1 MDANREY
8 YIASILGEKKMKFND
23 DITLDIANAVS
34 NVMEGKPAPV
44 KFNVV
49 DKEGKVVKG
58 FNTKEA
64 ANKYVVDNRDKQVLN
79 IVVAEGP
86 EEPNKPSGK
95 LGQDSGER
103 DFKRKHAVKKSGEN
117 PDGSVTKEEVE
128 LQIDEAVINERL
140 KKKPGRGKTALDID
154 FIGDNKLRADAK
166 RKYKVD
172 IKPTSNQTADI
183 KGDKAMVVKFLQDPE
198 MYGMDDSEIEDIF
211 PELFEDHVPGHKK
224 KKVDEDETEAAAREE
239 SEKQKKYQAFFN
251 KALKKFGVKS
261 PAELDDVKKKE
272 FFNFVDK
279 NYEAD
284 NESD

>member
-1 MDANREY
+1 
-8 YIASILGEKKMKFND
+8 MKFND

-79 IVVAEGP
+79 IVVAEVD
-86 EEPNKPSGK
+86 EPRVPDGNMGSKM
-95 LGQDSGER
+95 GER
-103 DFKRKHAVKKSGEN
+103 GFKGKHAVKKSGEK
-117 PDGSVTKEEVE
+117 PDGAVMKEEVE

-183 KGDKAMVVKFLQDPE
+183 KGDKKNVLAFLQDPE
-198 MYGMDDSEIEDIF
+198 MYGMDDGDIEDVF
-211 PELFEDHVPGHKK
+211 PELFEA
-224 KKVDEDETEAAAREE
+224 KKVEEDETEAAAKEE
-239 SEKQKKYQAFFN
+239 SEKQKKYQAFFQ

-261 PAELDDVKKKE
+261 PGELDDNKKKE
-272 FFNFVDK
+272 FFNYVDK
-279 NYEAD
+279 NYDAGEG
-284 NESD
+284 ESD

>member
-1 MDANREY
+1 
-8 YIASILGEKKMKFND
+8 MKFND

-34 NVMEGKPAPV
+34 NVMEGKPAPI

-49 DKEGKVVKG
+49 DKDGEVVKG

-79 IVVAEGP
+79 IVVAEVD
-86 EEPNKPSGK
+86 EPRVPDGNMGSKM
-95 LGQDSGER
+95 GER
-103 DFKRKHAVKKSGEN
+103 GFKGKHAVKKSGEN

-128 LQIDEAVINERL
+128 VQIDEAVINERL

-172 IKPTSNQTADI
+172 IKPTGNSQADI
-183 KGDKAMVVKFLQDPE
+183 KGDKKQVLAFLQDPE
-198 MYGMDDSEIEDIF
+198 MYGMDDGDIEDVF
-211 PELFEDHVPGHKK
+211 PELFEA
-224 KKVDEDETEAAAREE
+224 KKVEEDETEAAAKEE
-239 SEKQKKYQAFFN
+239 SEKQKKYQAFFQ

-261 PAELDDVKKKE
+261 PGELDDNKKKE
-272 FFNFVDK
+272 FFNYVDK
-279 NYEAD
+279 NYDAGEG
-284 NESD
+284 ESD

>member
-1 MDANREY
+1 
-8 YIASILGEKKMKFND
+8 MKFND
-23 DITLDIANAVS
+23 DITLDIANSVK

-79 IVVAEGP
+79 IVVAEVD
-86 EEPNKPSGK
+86 EPRVPDGNMGSKM
-95 LGQDSGER
+95 GER
-103 DFKRKHAVKKSGEN
+103 GFKGKHAVKKSGEN

-128 LQIDEAVINERL
+128 VQIDEAVINERL

-183 KGDKAMVVKFLQDPE
+183 KGDKKQVLAFLQDPG
-198 MYGMDDSEIEDIF
+198 MYGMDDEDIEEFF
-211 PELFEDHVPGHKK
+211 PELFEA
-224 KKVDEDETEAAAREE
+224 KKVEEDETEAAAKEE
-239 SEKQKKYQAFFN
+239 SEKQKKYQAFFQ

-261 PAELDDVKKKE
+261 PGELDDNKKKE
-272 FFNFVDK
+272 FFNYVDK
-279 NYEAD
+279 NYDAGEGETD
-284 NESD
+284 

>member
-1 MDANREY
+1 
-8 YIASILGEKKMKFND
+8 MKFND
-23 DITLDIANAVS
+23 DITLDIANSVK

-79 IVVAEGP
+79 IVVAEVD
-86 EEPNKPSGK
+86 EPRVPDGNMGSKM
-95 LGQDSGER
+95 GER
-103 DFKRKHAVKKSGEN
+103 GFKGKHAVKKSGER
-117 PDGSVTKEEVE
+117 PDGSVMKEEVE
-128 LQIDEAVINERL
+128 VQIDEAVINERL

-183 KGDKAMVVKFLQDPE
+183 KGDKKNVLAFLQDPE
-198 MYGMDDSEIEDIF
+198 MYGMDDGDIEDVF
-211 PELFEDHVPGHKK
+211 PELFEA
-224 KKVDEDETEAAAREE
+224 KKVEEDETEAAAKEE

-251 KALKKFGVKS
+251 KALKKYGVKS
-261 PAELDDVKKKE
+261 PAELDDTKKKE
-272 FFNFVDK
+272 FFNYVDK

-284 NESD
+284 KESD

>member
-1 MDANREY
+1 
-8 YIASILGEKKMKFND
+8 MKFND
-23 DITLDIANAVS
+23 DITLDIANSVK

-79 IVVAEGP
+79 IVVAEVD
-86 EEPNKPSGK
+86 EPRVPNGNMGSKM
-95 LGQDSGER
+95 GER
-103 DFKRKHAVKKSGEN
+103 GFKGKHAVKKSGEN

-128 LQIDEAVINERL
+128 VQIDEAVINERL

-172 IKPTSNQTADI
+172 IKITSNQTADV
-183 KGDKAMVVKFLQDPE
+183 KGEKKQVLAFLQDPE
-198 MYGMDDSEIEDIF
+198 MYGMDDEDIEQFF
-211 PELFEDHVPGHKK
+211 PELFEA
-224 KKVDEDETEAAAREE
+224 KKVEEDETEAAAKEE
-239 SEKQKKYQAFFN
+239 SEKQKKYQAFFQ

-261 PAELDDVKKKE
+261 PGELDDNKKKE
-272 FFNFVDK
+272 FFNYVDK
-279 NYEAD
+279 NYDAGEGETD
-284 NESD
+284 

>member
-1 MDANREY
+1 
-8 YIASILGEKKMKFND
+8 MKFND
-23 DITLDIANAVS
+23 DITLDIANSAK

-49 DKEGKVVKG
+49 DTDGKVVKG
-58 FNTKEA
+58 FATKEA

-79 IVVAEGP
+79 IVVAEVD
-86 EEPNKPSGK
+86 EPRVPDGNMGSKV
-95 LGQDSGER
+95 GER
-103 DFKRKHAVKKSGEN
+103 GFKAKHAVKKSGEN
-117 PDGSVTKEEVE
+117 PDGSVTKEEV
-128 LQIDEAVINERL
+128 QISIDEAVINERL

-183 KGDKAMVVKFLQDPE
+183 KGDKAMILKFLQDPE
-198 MYGMDDSEIEDIF
+198 MYGMDDGDIEEVF
-211 PELFEDHVPGHKK
+211 PELFEAKAEVE
-224 KKVDEDETEAAAREE
+224 EDETEAAAREE

-251 KALKKFGVKS
+251 KALKKYGVKS

-272 FFNFVDK
+272 FFNYVDK
-279 NYEAD
+279 NYKSE
-284 NESD
+284 NEED

>member
-1 MDANREY
+1 
-8 YIASILGEKKMKFND
+8 MKFND

-49 DKEGKVVKG
+49 DKDGEVVKG

-79 IVVAEGP
+79 IVVAEVD
-86 EEPNKPSGK
+86 EPRVPDGNMGSKM
-95 LGQDSGER
+95 GER
-103 DFKRKHAVKKSGEN
+103 GFKGKHAVKKSGEN

-128 LQIDEAVINERL
+128 VQIDEAVINERL

-154 FIGDNKLRADAK
+154 FIGDNKMRADAK

-172 IKPTSNQTADI
+172 IKPTGSSQADI
-183 KGDKAMVVKFLQDPE
+183 KGDKKQVLAFLQDPE
-198 MYGMDDSEIEDIF
+198 MYGMDDEDIEEFF
-211 PELFEDHVPGHKK
+211 PELFEA
-224 KKVDEDETEAAAREE
+224 KKVEEDETEAAAREE
-239 SEKQKKYQAFFN
+239 SEKQKKYQAFFQ

-261 PAELDDVKKKE
+261 PGELDDNKKKE
-272 FFNFVDK
+272 FFNYVDK
-279 NYEAD
+279 NYDAGEG
-284 NESD
+284 ESD

>member
-1 MDANREY
+1 
-8 YIASILGEKKMKFND
+8 MKFND
-23 DITLDIANAVS
+23 DITLDIANSVK

-79 IVVAEGP
+79 IVVAEVD
-86 EEPNKPSGK
+86 EPRVPDGNMGSKM
-95 LGQDSGER
+95 GER
-103 DFKRKHAVKKSGEN
+103 GFKGKHAVKKSGEN

-128 LQIDEAVINERL
+128 VQIDEAVINERL

-172 IKPTSNQTADI
+172 IKPTSNQTADV
-183 KGDKAMVVKFLQDPE
+183 KGEKKQVLAFLQDPE
-198 MYGMDDSEIEDIF
+198 MYGMDDEDIEQFF
-211 PELFEDHVPGHKK
+211 PELFEA
-224 KKVDEDETEAAAREE
+224 KKVEEDETEAAAKEE
-239 SEKQKKYQAFFN
+239 SEKQKKYQAFFQ

-261 PAELDDVKKKE
+261 PGELDDNKKKE
-272 FFNFVDK
+272 FFNYVDK
-279 NYEAD
+279 NYDAGEGETD
-284 NESD
+284 

>member
-1 MDANREY
+1 
-8 YIASILGEKKMKFND
+8 MKFND

-49 DKEGKVVKG
+49 DKDGEVVKG

-79 IVVAEGP
+79 IVVAEVD
-86 EEPNKPSGK
+86 EPRVPDGNMGSKM
-95 LGQDSGER
+95 GER
-103 DFKRKHAVKKSGEN
+103 GFKGKHAVKKSGEN

-128 LQIDEAVINERL
+128 VQIDEAVINERL

-183 KGDKAMVVKFLQDPE
+183 KGDKKQVLAFLQDPE
-198 MYGMDDSEIEDIF
+198 MYGMDDEDIEEFF
-211 PELFEDHVPGHKK
+211 PELFEAKEVE
-224 KKVDEDETEAAAREE
+224 EDETEAAAKEE
-239 SEKQKKYQAFFN
+239 SEKQKKYQAFFQ

-261 PAELDDVKKKE
+261 PGELDDNKKKE
-272 FFNFVDK
+272 FFNYVDK
-279 NYEAD
+279 NYDAGEG
-284 NESD
+284 ESD

>member
-1 MDANREY
+1 
-8 YIASILGEKKMKFND
+8 MKFND

-49 DKEGKVVKG
+49 DKDGEVVKG

-79 IVVAEGP
+79 IVVAEVD
-86 EEPNKPSGK
+86 EPRVPDGNMGSKM
-95 LGQDSGER
+95 GER
-103 DFKRKHAVKKSGEN
+103 GFKGKHAVKKSGEN

-128 LQIDEAVINERL
+128 VQIDEAVINERL

-154 FIGDNKLRADAK
+154 FIGDNKMRADAK
-166 RKYKVD
+166 RKYKID
-172 IKPTSNQTADI
+172 IKPTSNQTADV
-183 KGDKAMVVKFLQDPE
+183 KGEKANILKFLQDPG

-211 PELFEDHVPGHKK
+211 PELFEA
-224 KKVDEDETEAAAREE
+224 KKVEEDETEAAAREE
-239 SEKQKKYQAFFN
+239 SEKQKKYQAFFQ

-261 PAELDDVKKKE
+261 PGELDDNKKKE
-272 FFNFVDK
+272 FFNYVDK
-279 NYEAD
+279 NYDAGEG
-284 NESD
+284 ESD

>member
-1 MDANREY
+1 
-8 YIASILGEKKMKFND
+8 MKFND

-49 DKEGKVVKG
+49 DKDGEVVKG

-79 IVVAEGP
+79 IVVAEVD
-86 EEPNKPSGK
+86 EPRVPDGNMGSKM
-95 LGQDSGER
+95 GER
-103 DFKRKHAVKKSGEN
+103 GFKGKHAVKKSGEN

-128 LQIDEAVINERL
+128 VQIDEAVINERL

-172 IKPTSNQTADI
+172 IKPTSNQTADV
-183 KGDKAMVVKFLQDPE
+183 KGEKKQVLAFLQDPE
-198 MYGMDDSEIEDIF
+198 MYGMDDEDIEQFF
-211 PELFEDHVPGHKK
+211 PELFEA
-224 KKVDEDETEAAAREE
+224 KKVEEDETEAAAKEE
-239 SEKQKKYQAFFN
+239 SEKQKKYQAFFQ

-261 PAELDDVKKKE
+261 PGELDDNKKKE
-272 FFNFVDK
+272 FFNYVDK
-279 NYEAD
+279 NYDAGEG
-284 NESD
+284 ESD

>member
-1 MDANREY
+1 
-8 YIASILGEKKMKFND
+8 MKFND

-49 DKEGKVVKG
+49 DKDGEVVKG

-79 IVVAEGP
+79 IVVAEVD
-86 EEPNKPSGK
+86 EPRVPDGNMGSKM
-95 LGQDSGER
+95 GER
-103 DFKRKHAVKKSGEN
+103 GFKGKHAVKKSGEN

-128 LQIDEAVINERL
+128 VQIDEAVINERL

-172 IKPTSNQTADI
+172 IKITSNQTADV
-183 KGDKAMVVKFLQDPE
+183 KGEKKQVLAFLQDPE
-198 MYGMDDSEIEDIF
+198 MYGMDDEDIEEFF
-211 PELFEDHVPGHKK
+211 PELFEA
-224 KKVDEDETEAAAREE
+224 KKVEEDETEAAAKEE
-239 SEKQKKYQAFFN
+239 SEKQKKYQAFFQ

-261 PAELDDVKKKE
+261 PGELDDNKKKE
-272 FFNFVDK
+272 FFNYVDK
-279 NYEAD
+279 NYDAGEG
-284 NESD
+284 ESD

>member
-1 MDANREY
+1 
-8 YIASILGEKKMKFND
+8 MKFND

-49 DKEGKVVKG
+49 DKDGEVVKG

-79 IVVAEGP
+79 IVVAEVD
-86 EEPNKPSGK
+86 EPRVPDGNMGSKM
-95 LGQDSGER
+95 GER
-103 DFKRKHAVKKSGEN
+103 GFKGKHAVKKSGEN

-128 LQIDEAVINERL
+128 VQIDEAVINERL

-172 IKPTSNQTADI
+172 IKPTSNQTADV
-183 KGDKAMVVKFLQDPE
+183 KGEKKQVLAFLQDPE
-198 MYGMDDSEIEDIF
+198 MYGMDDEDIEQFF
-211 PELFEDHVPGHKK
+211 PELFEA
-224 KKVDEDETEAAAREE
+224 KKVEEDETEAAAKEE
-239 SEKQKKYQAFFN
+239 SEKQKKYQAFFQ

-261 PAELDDVKKKE
+261 PGELDDNKKKE
-272 FFNFVDK
+272 FFNYVDK
-279 NYEAD
+279 NYDAGEGETD
-284 NESD
+284 

>member
-1 MDANREY
+1 M
-8 YIASILGEKKMKFND
+8 
-23 DITLDIANAVS
+23 
-34 NVMEGKPAPV
+34 
-44 KFNVV
+44 
-49 DKEGKVVKG
+49 
-58 FNTKEA
+58 
-64 ANKYVVDNRDKQVLN
+64 N

-86 EEPNKPSGK
+86 EEPNQPSGK
-95 LGQDSGER
+95 LGQDTGER

-154 FIGDNKLRADAK
+154 FIGDNKMRADAK
-166 RKYKVD
+166 KKYKVD
-172 IKPTSNQTADI
+172 IKPRGSSQADI
-183 KGDKAMVVKFLQDPE
+183 KGDKKQILAFLQDPE
-198 MYGMDDSEIEDIF
+198 MYGMDDEDIEEFF